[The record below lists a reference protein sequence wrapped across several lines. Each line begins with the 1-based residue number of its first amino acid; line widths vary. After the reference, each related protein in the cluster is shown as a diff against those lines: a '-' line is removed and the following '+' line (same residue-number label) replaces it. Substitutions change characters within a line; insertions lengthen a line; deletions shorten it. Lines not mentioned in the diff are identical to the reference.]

1 MHVLD
6 ILGQEMASIPNII
19 FCGGETGE
27 RPGVKWVESLWG
39 AGDEGKEVE
48 FLIQREPRVI

>member
-27 RPGVKWVESLWG
+27 RPGVKWVESHG
-39 AGDEGKEVE
+39 G
-48 FLIQREPRVI
+48 RETREKKWNS